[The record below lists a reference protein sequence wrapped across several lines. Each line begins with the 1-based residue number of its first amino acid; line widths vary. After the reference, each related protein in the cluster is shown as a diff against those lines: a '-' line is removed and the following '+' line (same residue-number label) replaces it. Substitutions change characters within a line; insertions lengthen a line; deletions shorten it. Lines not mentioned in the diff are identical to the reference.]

1 MESYP
6 TRKQIDCQVPFPRLS
21 GGGDRF
27 LLLGKEI
34 DLKLGKEIDLKLGS
48 WLGACLSGYTG
59 ESRPPG
65 ITSTDLKTRDGD
77 SATLVEQIV
86 KTEVL
91 EVDHKIG

>member
-6 TRKQIDCQVPFPRLS
+6 TMKQIDCQVPCPRLS
-21 GGGDRF
+21 GGGDQF

-34 DLKLGKEIDLKLGS
+34 HLKLGN

-59 ESRPPG
+59 ESRPPLLTEPPG
-65 ITSTDLKTRDGD
+65 IISTNLKTQDGD